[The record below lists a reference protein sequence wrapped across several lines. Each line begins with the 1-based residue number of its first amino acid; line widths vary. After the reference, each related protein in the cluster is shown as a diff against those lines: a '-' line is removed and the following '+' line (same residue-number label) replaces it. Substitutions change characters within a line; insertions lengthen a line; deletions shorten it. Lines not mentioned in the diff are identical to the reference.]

1 MVNKYLQKP
10 NPTIQE
16 YPENQGKRFNNMV
29 EMNNVF
35 IKDYTTE
42 NVIKG
47 LDIIKMMNDL
57 DEKIRN

>member
-1 MVNKYLQKP
+1 
-10 NPTIQE
+10 
-16 YPENQGKRFNNMV
+16 MV